1 MKFPQIKTF
10 CFFHD
15 FPQEAS
21 GFAKSFVTW
30 MGEHKE
36 LREMIAI
43 GKDRLEWTRKVDQS
57 QVNINTNTK
66 TNTNPH
72 LHVCLIA
79 ILILLLFFITIVL
92 TTR

>member
-1 MKFPQIKTF
+1 MFP
-10 CFFHD
+10 
-15 FPQEAS
+15 
-21 GFAKSFVTW
+21 KSFVAW
-30 MGEHKE
+30 MDEHKE
-36 LREMIAI
+36 LREMIAN

-66 TNTNPH
+66 TNTNTNPH